1 MLPKVFST
9 LNATWVVFWN
19 VIATGRSGYMVS
31 PSFAIKIGS
40 DGGHLVGLVVGGP
53 VAAVRVGLLVGVE
66 IGYKDGPSL
75 GVRLGPSLGV
85 RLGPSLG
92 LRLGPSLGVT
102 DGEGIGAA
110 LGFPHSTLTGS
121 QGSSTRYAQNL

>member
-40 DGGHLVGLVVGGP
+40 DGGHLVGLVVGGT

-75 GVRLGPSLGV
+75 GVRLGPSLG
-85 RLGPSLG
+85 
-92 LRLGPSLGVT
+92 LRLGPSLGAT
-102 DGEGIGAA
+102 DGEGVGAA

>member
-40 DGGHLVGLVVGGP
+40 DGGHVVGLIVGGA
-53 VAAVRVGLLVGVE
+53 VAAAILGLFVGVE
-66 IGYKDGPSL
+66 LGYLLSL
-75 GVRLGPSLGV
+75 GAALGSVVGAFV
-85 RLGPSLG
+85 G
-92 LRLGPSLGVT
+92 LEDGPSLGVT
-102 DGEGIGAA
+102 DGEGVGAT

-121 QGSSTRYAQNL
+121 QGSSTR